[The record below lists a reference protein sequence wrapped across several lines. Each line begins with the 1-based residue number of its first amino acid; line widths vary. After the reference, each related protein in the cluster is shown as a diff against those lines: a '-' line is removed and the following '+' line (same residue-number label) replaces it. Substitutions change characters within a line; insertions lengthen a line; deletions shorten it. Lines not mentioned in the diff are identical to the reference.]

1 MSNTKDI
8 LIKLKD
14 ATINQALPLNDL
26 PVEDIKEAIKAEYS
40 ISFGENSSEYDNL
53 AQYCNRTAATF
64 TSISDAI
71 TFLDTMINYSTSVD
85 NISSNN
91 IELPDNINPDDQY
104 LTYLNLAEQYKD
116 NNINQYYLCIE
127 NAYYHCKEASVK
139 DNLYNTLKA
148 IKSSPLCI
156 VKPVSIVIIS
166 YNNMYLTQKCI
177 ESLRSNLLSDS
188 YEIIVVDNAS
198 TDGVTSWLEMQP
210 DIKLIKSDVNL
221 GFPKGCNVGINA
233 SVPDNDIFLLNNDT
247 RITPNA
253 LFWLRMGLY
262 TNDTTGAT
270 GSVSN
275 YTGTTQLIDVF
286 YTSIDDYQ
294 RFGYLNNQ
302 IMDNP
307 LEESTILCG
316 FAMLIKRS
324 ALNKTTLLSE
334 ELSPGYFDD
343 DDISFQ
349 LKSAG
354 YSLYVCH
361 NSFIYHAG
369 SQSFSKVDTDYLLE
383 ISKKNRTFMY
393 NKWHFDNTQ
402 NRISDKILDIIK
414 PNSDLMRVLEINAHA
429 GANYAHLKYICPNIS
444 YIGIEG
450 NINYSNVDIK
460 EAHIKYMNYL
470 DFNYSDYNEYFDYI
484 IFNDTSDYSDNQK
497 NEFLNLARTS
507 LKKNGAL
514 LLCDKNTLN

>member
-53 AQYCNRTAATF
+53 TQYCNRTAATF

-71 TFLDTMINYSTSVD
+71 TFLDTMINYSTSAD
-85 NISSNN
+85 NISS
-91 IELPDNINPDDQY
+91 INPDDQY

-139 DNLYNTLKA
+139 DNLHNTLKA
-148 IKSSPLCI
+148 IKSSPLCT

-262 TNDTTGAT
+262 TNDTAGAT
-270 GSVSN
+270 GAVSN
-275 YTGTTQLIDVF
+275 YTGTPQLIDVF

-393 NKWHFDNTQ
+393 NKWHFDSVG
-402 NRISDKILDIIK
+402 NRVGNKVYDTIK
-414 PNSDLMRVLEINAHA
+414 PTNSDMHVLEINAHA

-484 IFNDTSDYSDNQK
+484 IFNDVSDYSDNQK
-497 NEFLNLARTS
+497 NEFLNLAQTS

-514 LLCDKNTLN
+514 LWCDNNALN

>member
-460 EAHIKYMNYL
+460 EGLSH
-470 DFNYSDYNEYFDYI
+470 
-484 IFNDTSDYSDNQK
+484 
-497 NEFLNLARTS
+497 
-507 LKKNGAL
+507 
-514 LLCDKNTLN
+514 

>member
-64 TSISDAI
+64 TNISDAI
-71 TFLDTMINYSTSVD
+71 TFLDTMINYAASAD
-85 NISSNN
+85 NISSND

-104 LTYLNLAEQYKD
+104 ITYLNLAEHYKN

-139 DNLYNTLKA
+139 DNLYNTLKD
-148 IKSSPLCI
+148 IKSSPLCT

-177 ESLRSNLLSDS
+177 ESLRSNLLSGS

-450 NINYSNVDIK
+450 NINY
-460 EAHIKYMNYL
+460 
-470 DFNYSDYNEYFDYI
+470 
-484 IFNDTSDYSDNQK
+484 
-497 NEFLNLARTS
+497 
-507 LKKNGAL
+507 
-514 LLCDKNTLN
+514 

>member
-1 MSNTKDI
+1 
-8 LIKLKD
+8 
-14 ATINQALPLNDL
+14 
-26 PVEDIKEAIKAEYS
+26 
-40 ISFGENSSEYDNL
+40 
-53 AQYCNRTAATF
+53 
-64 TSISDAI
+64 
-71 TFLDTMINYSTSVD
+71 
-85 NISSNN
+85 
-91 IELPDNINPDDQY
+91 
-104 LTYLNLAEQYKD
+104 
-116 NNINQYYLCIE
+116 
-127 NAYYHCKEASVK
+127 
-139 DNLYNTLKA
+139 
-148 IKSSPLCI
+148 
-156 VKPVSIVIIS
+156 
-166 YNNMYLTQKCI
+166 MYLTQKCI
-177 ESLRSNLLSDS
+177 ESLRSNLLSGS

-233 SVPDNDIFLLNNDT
+233 STPDNDIFLLNNDT

-262 TNDTTGAT
+262 TNDTIGAT

-349 LKSAG
+349 LKLSG

-369 SQSFSKVDTDYLLE
+369 SQSSSNVDTDYLLE

-414 PNSDLMRVLEINAHA
+414 PNSDLIRVLEINAHA

-497 NEFLNLARTS
+497 NEFLNLAGTS
-507 LKKNGAL
+507 LKKNGTL
-514 LLCDKNTLN
+514 L

>member
-53 AQYCNRTAATF
+53 TQYCNRTAATF

-262 TNDTTGAT
+262 TNDTAGAT
-270 GSVSN
+270 GAVSN

-460 EAHIKYMNYL
+460 EGL
-470 DFNYSDYNEYFDYI
+470 
-484 IFNDTSDYSDNQK
+484 
-497 NEFLNLARTS
+497 S
-507 LKKNGAL
+507 L
-514 LLCDKNTLN
+514 

>member
-53 AQYCNRTAATF
+53 TQYCNRTAATF

-247 RITPNA
+247 RITP
-253 LFWLRMGLY
+253 
-262 TNDTTGAT
+262 NDTTGAT

-514 LLCDKNTLN
+514 LWCDKNTLN

>member
-1 MSNTKDI
+1 
-8 LIKLKD
+8 
-14 ATINQALPLNDL
+14 
-26 PVEDIKEAIKAEYS
+26 
-40 ISFGENSSEYDNL
+40 
-53 AQYCNRTAATF
+53 
-64 TSISDAI
+64 
-71 TFLDTMINYSTSVD
+71 
-85 NISSNN
+85 
-91 IELPDNINPDDQY
+91 
-104 LTYLNLAEQYKD
+104 
-116 NNINQYYLCIE
+116 
-127 NAYYHCKEASVK
+127 
-139 DNLYNTLKA
+139 
-148 IKSSPLCI
+148 
-156 VKPVSIVIIS
+156 
-166 YNNMYLTQKCI
+166 MYLTQKCI

-233 SVPDNDIFLLNNDT
+233 STPDNDIFLLNNDT

-262 TNDTTGAT
+262 THDTTGAT

-393 NKWHFDNTQ
+393 NKWHFDSVC
-402 NRISDKILDIIK
+402 NRVGNKVYDTIK
-414 PNSDLMRVLEINAHA
+414 PTNSDMHVLEINAHA

-450 NINYSNVDIK
+450 NTHYSNVDIK

-484 IFNDTSDYSDNQK
+484 IFNDISDYSDNTK
-497 NEFLNLARTS
+497 NEFLNLAGTS
-507 LKKNGAL
+507 LKKNGIL
-514 LLCDKNTLN
+514 LWCDNNTLN

>member
-460 EAHIKYMNYL
+460 EGL
-470 DFNYSDYNEYFDYI
+470 
-484 IFNDTSDYSDNQK
+484 
-497 NEFLNLARTS
+497 S
-507 LKKNGAL
+507 L
-514 LLCDKNTLN
+514 

>member
-53 AQYCNRTAATF
+53 TQYCNRTAATF

-139 DNLYNTLKA
+139 DNLHNTLKA
-148 IKSSPLCI
+148 IKSSPLCT

-262 TNDTTGAT
+262 TNDTAGAT
-270 GSVSN
+270 GAVSN
-275 YTGTTQLIDVF
+275 YTGTPQLIDVF

-393 NKWHFDNTQ
+393 N
-402 NRISDKILDIIK
+402 NRVGNKVYDTIK
-414 PNSDLMRVLEINAHA
+414 PTNSDMHVLEINAHA

-450 NINYSNVDIK
+450 NTHYSNVDIK

-484 IFNDTSDYSDNQK
+484 IFNDISDYSDNTK
-497 NEFLNLARTS
+497 NEFLNLAGTS
-507 LKKNGAL
+507 LKKNGIL
-514 LLCDKNTLN
+514 LWCDNNTLN

>member
-53 AQYCNRTAATF
+53 TQYCNRTAATF

-71 TFLDTMINYSTSVD
+71 TFLDTMINYSASVD
-85 NISSNN
+85 NISSND

-139 DNLYNTLKA
+139 DNLYNTLKD
-148 IKSSPLCI
+148 IKSSPLCT

-177 ESLRSNLLSDS
+177 ESLRSNLLSGS

-233 SVPDNDIFLLNNDT
+233 SIPDNDIFLLNNDT

-262 TNDTTGAT
+262 THDTTGAT

-307 LEESTILCG
+307 LE
-316 FAMLIKRS
+316 
-324 ALNKTTLLSE
+324 
-334 ELSPGYFDD
+334 
-343 DDISFQ
+343 
-349 LKSAG
+349 
-354 YSLYVCH
+354 
-361 NSFIYHAG
+361 
-369 SQSFSKVDTDYLLE
+369 
-383 ISKKNRTFMY
+383 
-393 NKWHFDNTQ
+393 
-402 NRISDKILDIIK
+402 
-414 PNSDLMRVLEINAHA
+414 
-429 GANYAHLKYICPNIS
+429 
-444 YIGIEG
+444 
-450 NINYSNVDIK
+450 
-460 EAHIKYMNYL
+460 
-470 DFNYSDYNEYFDYI
+470 
-484 IFNDTSDYSDNQK
+484 
-497 NEFLNLARTS
+497 
-507 LKKNGAL
+507 
-514 LLCDKNTLN
+514 